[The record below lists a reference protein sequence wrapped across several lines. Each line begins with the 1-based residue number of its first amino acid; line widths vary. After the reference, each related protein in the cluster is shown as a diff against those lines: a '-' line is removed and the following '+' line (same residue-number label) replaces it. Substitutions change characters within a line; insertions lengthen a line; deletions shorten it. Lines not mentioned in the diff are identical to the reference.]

1 MRSPPRS
8 EPRSDGYRLIDRFK
22 FYPVP
27 AEWLQ
32 VGCYPILMSLILA
45 PAMGFASGWCRA
57 SEPRTC
63 HWTRAAERSW
73 TRDKDL
79 SCMCMCKCCSSRY
92 SLAVY
97 KTHAWQHAPARLC
110 PTSRSSATC
119 VRSVNT
125 VCLANMWITHYL
137 VQAHVWTQIPPAVTV
152 TMIQWPWKC
161 LVISFKEPLGLI
173 MLMAPPSCT
182 ACHCMSLHVTTCHR
196 MFACCWSSVLQL
208 RTKVLAKW
216 LAPLHWCARSAVI
229 APGSAFHSAWAPHAC
244 IILHEPHVHACLHV
258 RVFFFACNEGK
269 DDLLEAMASASKSK
283 ANANR
288 NLMQVIKKRGAAFA
302 VGLDTVLLHVRVY
315 RPKVKTV
322 QLRWPV
328 FPMASW
334 LEALNKECPQFL
346 YAGHCTLAPAK
357 AVFQDFWNTL
367 QRVDP
372 SHPVYSSGKDL
383 SCCIPCHWHGDEGRG
398 SRKQPFLVQGWQPV
412 IPWQGL
418 SKTNVS
424 GCLDCR
430 SLPCYSYRHHA
441 HVQQGIMWNPR
452 HSFMT
457 RLLHSCISSRSMTD
471 ETLDELNA
479 AWCLEAKS
487 LYEEGWEAWA
497 CMAWTCGLDVM
508 CHSLS

>member
-229 APGSAFHSAWAPHAC
+229 APGSAFHSAWAPRACMPTCTCVFLCMQWRQGWSLGSYGFSKQEQSQCQPQPHASDQETWC
-244 IILHEPHVHACLHV
+244 SFCSGPWHGATTCTGLQAKGENCPASMAGIPYGFMAGSPEQGVPAVPVCGPLYISTCQSSLS
-258 RVFFFACNEGK
+258 R
-269 DDLLEAMASASKSK
+269 LLEHAAASRPLASC
-283 ANANR
+283 
-288 NLMQVIKKRGAAFA
+288 V
-302 VGLDTVLLHVRVY
+302 
-315 RPKVKTV
+315 
-322 QLRWPV
+322 
-328 FPMASW
+328 
-334 LEALNKECPQFL
+334 
-346 YAGHCTLAPAK
+346 
-357 AVFQDFWNTL
+357 
-367 QRVDP
+367 
-372 SHPVYSSGKDL
+372 
-383 SCCIPCHWHGDEGRG
+383 
-398 SRKQPFLVQGWQPV
+398 
-412 IPWQGL
+412 
-418 SKTNVS
+418 
-424 GCLDCR
+424 
-430 SLPCYSYRHHA
+430 
-441 HVQQGIMWNPR
+441 
-452 HSFMT
+452 
-457 RLLHSCISSRSMTD
+457 
-471 ETLDELNA
+471 
-479 AWCLEAKS
+479 
-487 LYEEGWEAWA
+487 
-497 CMAWTCGLDVM
+497 
-508 CHSLS
+508 